1 MVTHFL
7 GLCYWELLEQ
17 REDSQEKNLGEK
29 LSYFGHVESEGLVGH
44 LESDVQLVAGIERQ
58 GRK

>member
-7 GLCYWELLEQ
+7 SLSYRELLEQ
-17 REDSQEKNLGEK
+17 REDSQEKNLGKK

-44 LESDVQLVAGIERQ
+44 PESDGQ
-58 GRK
+58 